1 MKRCVWKVLVVCLCC
16 IAQYSEAQT
25 GKVYTTDMG
34 LSSSL
39 INQIFQDKQ
48 GFIWV
53 TTEYGLNKFDGIRF
67 VPYYKGA
74 PGKLSASPITG
85 IFQLIHLLSRIIMYV
100 LCLRIVDVICW
111 WGVLMG

>member
-53 TTEYGLNKFDGIRF
+53 TTEYGLISLM
-67 VPYYKGA
+67 VC
-74 PGKLSASPITG
+74 ASPITG
-85 IFQLIHLLSRIIMYV
+85 IFQLIHLLSGIIMYV